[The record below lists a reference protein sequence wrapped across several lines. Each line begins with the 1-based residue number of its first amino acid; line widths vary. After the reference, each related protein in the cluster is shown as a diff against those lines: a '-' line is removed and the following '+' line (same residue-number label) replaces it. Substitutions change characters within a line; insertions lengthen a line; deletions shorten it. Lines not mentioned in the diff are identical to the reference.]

1 MHIPSRLK
9 FLQPDNQNSTY
20 TEDKAMTRSG
30 LLFAGA
36 ENALC
41 GHETPDGSTPYA
53 APSYWAAFI
62 LLDSLD

>member
-1 MHIPSRLK
+1 
-9 FLQPDNQNSTY
+9 
-20 TEDKAMTRSG
+20 MTRSG